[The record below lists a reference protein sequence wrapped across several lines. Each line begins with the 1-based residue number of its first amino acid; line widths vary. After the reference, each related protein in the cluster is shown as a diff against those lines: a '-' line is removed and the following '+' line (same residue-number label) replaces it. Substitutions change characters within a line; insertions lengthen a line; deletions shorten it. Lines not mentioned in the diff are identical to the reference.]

1 MLRNRQYKV
10 LDLGTSLVVASALLA
25 LLALLMD
32 FILIQANGGLGRE
45 VKFCVQMKDHVGDK
59 NSAVGR

>member
-1 MLRNRQYKV
+1 MLRNRHHKV
-10 LDLGTSLVVASALLA
+10 LDLVTSLVVASALLMG
-25 LLALLMD
+25 L
-32 FILIQANGGLGRE
+32 ILIQAKGGLGRE

>member
-1 MLRNRQYKV
+1 MDGGG

-25 LLALLMD
+25 LLMG
-32 FILIQANGGLGRE
+32 FIHIQAKGGLGRE